1 MNRKG
6 LFVGA
11 AALLLSA
18 FVIGMLIYKSEKTQ
32 QSAQNADGNRASL
45 VQFHSPVLGHP
56 EAKVHIVEFL
66 DPACETCA
74 AMYPYVKEIMAAY
87 PDRVRLSIRH
97 LPFHDG
103 SDYVVKVLEAS
114 RKQGKYW
121 QTLEALLASQPY
133 WARNHRVEPALI
145 WKPLEAV
152 GLNVEQIKV
161 DMNAPE
167 IAQRIAQD
175 MQDAR
180 ALNVTK
186 TPEYFVDG
194 RPLPSFGLEQ
204 LQRQVRDAVGSA
216 YR

>member
-1 MNRKG
+1 MNRKW

-11 AALLLSA
+11 SALLLSA

-32 QSAQNADGNRASL
+32 QSAQNADTNRASL
-45 VQFHSPVLGHP
+45 VQFHSPVLGNP

-97 LPFHDG
+97 LAFHDG

-121 QTLEALLASQPY
+121 QTLEALLASQSY

-175 MQDAR
+175 TKDAR

-186 TPEYFVDG
+186 TPEYFVNG